1 MSHSIL
7 EPYLSQ
13 LAFLRT
19 ATSRGMAQFVPTKS
33 REFFPRG
40 GGIPQTGGGIPK
52 TSGSALSQGK
62 EFRGVSKSVR
72 NEVDGMNEQGD
83 IKIRG
88 SVGGN
93 ADYNSDL
100 DLDMDEHNV
109 RGEEMEEGKH
119 VEPNPSTTPEVRQE
133 IKKTL
138 VKKNRQDSNKT
149 TAKVRPRK
157 ETTRLNTEPTLD
169 DLRTAQAERIEQ
181 TERIAQAER
190 IEQEHKDIGG
200 GRQKSKEDRQR
211 NVKVDDPTK
220 QKEKRQ
226 QNAVDTRNQKR
237 LEDTASRRGQGSTD
251 GEVKVSDKDVQERNK
266 MLQQG
271 IDNRQEGVNYTLHK
285 IDQKYV
291 NNLMKGDGK
300 RGDINAQD
308 VKTYFE
314 RVSKGYPD
322 WIRGQAKSVVLIHKE
337 SGKFKLIRSTALLK
351 GADKK
356 DLSGYEGINIPLA
369 LFKKLTG
376 SK

>member
-62 EFRGVSKSVR
+62 ELRGVSKSVR

-100 DLDMDEHNV
+100 DLGMDEHNV
-109 RGEEMEEGKH
+109 RDEEMEEGKH

-138 VKKNRQDSNKT
+138 VKKNRQKDRT
-149 TAKVRPRK
+149 TAKMRPEK
-157 ETTRLNTEPTLD
+157 ETTRLKKEPTVD
-169 DLRTAQAERIEQ
+169 ELRNVHQKEQ
-181 TERIAQAER
+181 NAKEEEHNAKDKSE
-190 IEQEHKDIGG
+190 EQEPKNKEGNMTKFE
-200 GRQKSKEDRQR
+200 RQ
-211 NVKVDDPTK
+211 
-220 QKEKRQ
+220 
-226 QNAVDTRNQKR
+226 QKR
-237 LEDTASRRGQGSTD
+237 LRRTKGKKTTEDIRYKKQKTVGRNGITSWSR
-251 GEVKVSDKDVQERNK
+251 
-266 MLQQG
+266 
-271 IDNRQEGVNYTLHK
+271 
-285 IDQKYV
+285 
-291 NNLMKGDGK
+291 
-300 RGDINAQD
+300 
-308 VKTYFE
+308 
-314 RVSKGYPD
+314 
-322 WIRGQAKSVVLIHKE
+322 
-337 SGKFKLIRSTALLK
+337 FK
-351 GADKK
+351 
-356 DLSGYEGINIPLA
+356 
-369 LFKKLTG
+369 
-376 SK
+376 